1 MEEKKI
7 LIVGIMNETT
17 NDINNCLGQYFNV
30 QLCFGGADVLDGM
43 MKIVKPDLV
52 LINLVDFYKT
62 AEDAYKLL
70 SEEYKTTPVVTIG
83 NSREY
88 EKYLPFYQKDQFE
101 NLDRPVSRI
110 NVLRKCCYRMKV
122 DPDSMNFVKKKQILI
137 VDDDAMWL
145 RTAKE
150 WLKEKYEVILA
161 TSGTQA
167 MTAIGKKKPDLI
179 LLDYEMPVCNGKQVF
194 EMICSDEYTKE
205 IPVVF
210 LTGVSDKE
218 HIEEVLML
226 KPAGYLLKL
235 VAYQKLIDVLKKE
248 LSEK

>member
-1 MEEKKI
+1 MEQKKV

-17 NDINNCLGQYFNV
+17 NDINVCLGKYFTV
-30 QLCFGGADVLDGM
+30 QLCFGGPDVLDGM

-52 LINLVDFYKT
+52 LINLVEYYVEAAGAFH
-62 AEDAYKLL
+62 LL
-70 SEEYKTTPVVTIG
+70 SEEYRETPVVTIG

-88 EKYLPFYQKDQFE
+88 EMFLPFYQGEQFE
-101 NLDRPVSRI
+101 NLERPVSRI

-150 WLKEKYEVILA
+150 WLKDKYEVTLA

-194 EMICSDEYTKE
+194 EMICADEFTKE

-218 HIEEVLML
+218 HIAEVLML
-226 KPAGYLLKL
+226 KPAGYLLKP
-235 VAYQKLIDVLKKE
+235 VAYQKLVDVLKKE